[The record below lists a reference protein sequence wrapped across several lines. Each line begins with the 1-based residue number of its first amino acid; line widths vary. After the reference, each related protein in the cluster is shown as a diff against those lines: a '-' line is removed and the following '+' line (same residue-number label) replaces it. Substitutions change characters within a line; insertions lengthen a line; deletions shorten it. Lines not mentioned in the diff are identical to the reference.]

1 MKKALGLLPAIAVLL
16 LLAGCHS
23 KSYRIHGE
31 MEGATET
38 DTLFL
43 ITDLE
48 NGIPFDTLLIK
59 NGKFEYEGEIDSAV
73 ICLLRI
79 KSSTESIQPF
89 FLEPGDITIQLRK
102 GQGESKIKGTQLNDE
117 WQALNDF
124 GFENQNKLQQIMSQ
138 FADSLPDNEK
148 QALQSKA
155 LAVMQE
161 MTDKYYATAEKNINN
176 ELGFMLVTNPTVLNE
191 EQVLVLINKMSA
203 KQHNRKEVKELE
215 KYLKGAA
222 PNEREGQQIPDFKAK
237 SPEGAEINAM
247 SVIAKN
253 EITIIDFWASW
264 CQPCMREMPHMV
276 ELYNLYHSKGLGILG
291 VSLDDNREA
300 WKDAI
305 QKSHAT
311 WPQISELTRNS
322 EIAQMFGI
330 QAIPHTI
337 LVDQEGSILARGLIG
352 TDLENFIRD
361 RLGK

>member
-1 MKKALGLLPAIAVLL
+1 
-16 LLAGCHS
+16 
-23 KSYRIHGE
+23 

-59 NGKFEYEGEIDSAV
+59 NGKFEYEGEIDSAA

-102 GQGESKIKGTQLNDE
+102 GQGESKIKGTHLNDE

-176 ELGFMLVTNPTVLNE
+176 ELGFMLVTNPTVLSE

-215 KYLKGAA
+215 
-222 PNEREGQQIPDFKAK
+222 
-237 SPEGAEINAM
+237 NA
-247 SVIAKN
+247 IAKMRGEDVTANHLLALCLQFIVESAKHTGPIAN
-253 EITIIDFWASW
+253 EFQALLNMMKIDA
-264 CQPCMREMPHMV
+264 
-276 ELYNLYHSKGLGILG
+276 
-291 VSLDDNREA
+291 
-300 WKDAI
+300 
-305 QKSHAT
+305 
-311 WPQISELTRNS
+311 
-322 EIAQMFGI
+322 
-330 QAIPHTI
+330 
-337 LVDQEGSILARGLIG
+337 
-352 TDLENFIRD
+352 
-361 RLGK
+361 